1 MPKENPV
8 IAFLNKMAD
17 LILLNLIFLLC
28 CIPVVTIGPAIT
40 ALYAV
45 SLRSVR
51 YGDGYV
57 IQTFFR
63 SFKQNFKQS
72 VVVELI
78 VFDAGVILAVL
89 TYLSVIAD
97 SYLGKVVFIV
107 GDILFAAVLTY
118 VFPALAK
125 FNVSTKKLFYNSAV
139 MAVLHFPFTILNVG
153 ILFLAGVFAY
163 YNFGVRMILLVFG
176 VAAIAVL
183 QSLWFNYIFAKYM
196 TKEELQEN
204 EFYRE
209 EERRA
214 KKEKKAAEKKVKR

>member
-72 VVVELI
+72 FVVGMIGIYFLCACLLLI
-78 VFDAGVILAVL
+78 CFSGAMWDLL
-89 TYLSVIAD
+89 SCPYL
-97 SYLGKVVFIV
+97 
-107 GDILFAAVLTY
+107 
-118 VFPALAK
+118 
-125 FNVSTKKLFYNSAV
+125 
-139 MAVLHFPFTILNVG
+139 
-153 ILFLAGVFAY
+153 
-163 YNFGVRMILLVFG
+163 
-176 VAAIAVL
+176 
-183 QSLWFNYIFAKYM
+183 
-196 TKEELQEN
+196 
-204 EFYRE
+204 
-209 EERRA
+209 
-214 KKEKKAAEKKVKR
+214 